1 MHEDEKANAEVRQK
15 ELALLQRAADE
26 AERQSRFER
35 RLKLVELKER
45 REDRKLRRLE
55 IENSA
60 GKGIRFTSGQATV
73 AAAALAVLSA
83 IVGGL
88 IQSSSTRD
96 VEANRSDAQLA
107 IETLRAN
114 ATIDLEEQ
122 KQEAAERLEKAEFET
137 TLILKAI
144 EAPARED
151 QIKNLKFF
159 LNAGFISDTDGKIAA
174 IEENDFPSL
183 PRQSDIGRLPVPDRN
198 ADLSVI
204 FPALRMKVSAILAT
218 LEAEGIPLR
227 VFEAYR
233 HPLRQ
238 FSLYARGR
246 TAPGNRVTNAGPWE
260 SLQNFGFE
268 VDFAIYK
275 NDTWSWSSTG
285 ENERYWNRL
294 SELADEH
301 GLVVPK
307 FNRTSVQLN
316 VALTDLQNG
325 VYPSGGDAAWTDN
338 LVSMINAWPLDDKP
352 AAPN

>member
-1 MHEDEKANAEVRQK
+1 MNEDEENKSAARLK
-15 ELALLQRAADE
+15 ELALAQRAADE

-45 REDRKLRRLE
+45 RKDRELKRLE
-55 IENSA
+55 IEHLA
-60 GKGIRFTSGQATV
+60 GKGIRFTSAQATV

-83 IVGGL
+83 VVGGL

-96 VEANRSDAQLA
+96 VEANRSDAQFE
-107 IETLRAN
+107 IEKLRAN
-114 ATIDLEEQ
+114 ATIQLEEQ
-122 KQEAAERLEKAEFET
+122 KQEAAERLERAEFET

-159 LNAGFISDTDGKIAA
+159 LNAGFISDEDGKIAA

-183 PRQSDIGRLPVPDRN
+183 PRQTDIGRLPVPERN

-204 FPALRMKVSAILAT
+204 FPTLRTKVSAILAA

-238 FSLYARGR
+238 FDLYSRGR
-246 TAPGNRVTNAGPWE
+246 STPGNL
-260 SLQNFGFE
+260 SL
-268 VDFAIYK
+268 I
-275 NDTWSWSSTG
+275 
-285 ENERYWNRL
+285 
-294 SELADEH
+294 H
-301 GLVVPK
+301 
-307 FNRTSVQLN
+307 
-316 VALTDLQNG
+316 
-325 VYPSGGDAAWTDN
+325 
-338 LVSMINAWPLDDKP
+338 I
-352 AAPN
+352 